1 MQITAFI
8 TTILATV
15 SLAVYGQ
22 AVDQAYVS
30 ELLSALKSVRVPKHF
45 RQQEGAKSVCLL
57 HSAHNYTAFAGAIQ
71 AVANTT
77 EGAALLAALPGPD
90 RNLSA
95 TPDKTL
101 FVPIN
106 KVRAG

>member
-1 MQITAFI
+1 
-8 TTILATV
+8 
-15 SLAVYGQ
+15 
-22 AVDQAYVS
+22 
-30 ELLSALKSVRVPKHF
+30 
-45 RQQEGAKSVCLL
+45 LL

-95 TPDKTL
+95 TPNKTL